1 MGRHEDRLR
10 PAERLT
16 IAVALPLPFQAP
28 FSYGLPDGKTVERGA
43 RVLVP
48 FGKRRVVGVALGPAA
63 AQTDAE
69 IKDVL
74 EVIDEEPLV
83 TPPLLD
89 LAAWVA
95 DYYLTPP
102 GECYRLIFPP
112 EGVRASRAI
121 ARLAVAATEAPDD
134 ELVQALADGP
144 LPVSTLTR
152 RLGKDPTSHLA
163 RLRRA
168 GIVVIA
174 QEIDAPTFTEIRLAW
189 LADPTVEPK
198 GKPQTEL
205 LARLRAA
212 GAAVPVADL
221 VRDHPS
227 WRKPLDALVAG
238 GAVRISL
245 ERRERAPE
253 GLPLREVAAR
263 ELTADQ
269 QAAVG
274 PIVEAVE
281 ARRFETFLLH
291 GVTGSGKTEVYFAA
305 IERALT
311 LGRGG
316 IILVP
321 EIALTPLLR
330 RAATS
335 RFGATVTVLHS
346 EMSPGERHDQWWRIR
361 DGVAQVVIGA
371 RSAIFAPVA
380 DLGLIVVDEEH
391 ESSYKQEESPRY
403 HARDVAVMR
412 GKLEGAPVV
421 LGSATPSLESYTN
434 ATAGKYRRLTL
445 PTRIGP
451 RGMPDITVI
460 DRRAA
465 LRTGDDPVVTA
476 PLLDALTACLDRRE
490 QALILLNRRGYATSL
505 LCRECATPAVCP
517 NCSVSLTV
525 HGAGRVVDCHYCGHH
540 ARTPPACGAC
550 KGEYLRLTGFGTEK
564 VVEVLQGMLPQA
576 RIDRI
581 DRDLAARRGAVAQR
595 LAAFEAGE
603 LDVLVGTQ
611 MIAKGHDFPRVTVV
625 GVVDADVGLG
635 MPDFRAAERSF
646 QLLTQVA
653 GRAGRADLKGAV
665 LLQTHLPDHYALT
678 LACAQDYGHFFER
691 EMEFRRTMA
700 YPPTGALLNILVK
713 DRDVVRAAEAA
724 RLIGVRLREMASGRY
739 RVLGPAPAPLARLR
753 QEHRFQLLLKG
764 HRATMREAVR
774 RVLVERYGAMR
785 WGGVV
790 VDIDPVSI
798 M

>member
-1 MGRHEDRLR
+1 MPVLSV
-10 PAERLT
+10 
-16 IAVALPLPFQAP
+16 AVSLPFQAP
-28 FSYGLPDGKTVERGA
+28 FSYSLRDGVDVPHGA

-48 FGKRRVVGVALGPAA
+48 FGKRRVIGVSLGTTEAKPEGELK
-63 AQTDAE
+63 E
-69 IKDVL
+69 IL
-74 EVIDEEPLV
+74 EVVDEAPLV
-83 TPPLLD
+83 TQPLLD

-95 DYYLTPP
+95 EYYLTAP
-102 GECYRLIFPP
+102 GECYRMIFPP
-112 EGVRASRAI
+112 DGVRASRAV
-121 ARLAVAATEAPDD
+121 ARLNVPAESTPDD
-134 ELVQALADGP
+134 ELVQMLLDGP
-144 LPVSTLTR
+144 LAVSTLAR
-152 RLGKDPTSHLA
+152 RLKKDPTSRLA
-163 RLRRA
+163 RLRKA
-168 GIVVIA
+168 GIVVVE
-174 QEIDAPTFTEIRLAW
+174 QELEGQTFTEIRMAW
-189 LADPTVEPK
+189 LADPDAEAK
-198 GKPQTEL
+198 GKPQAEL
-205 LARLRAA
+205 LSRLKET
-212 GAAVPVADL
+212 GAAVAVADL
-221 VRDHPS
+221 VRDHPH
-227 WRKPLDALVAG
+227 WRKTLDALVQR
-238 GAVRISL
+238 GAVRITT
-245 ERRERAPE
+245 ERRERSPE
-253 GLPLREVAAR
+253 ALPLREQAPR

-269 QAAVG
+269 TAAVA

-305 IERALT
+305 VERALA

-330 RAATS
+330 RAAMS
-335 RFGATVTVLHS
+335 RFGGTVTVLHS

-371 RSAIFAPVA
+371 RSAVFAPVA

-421 LGSATPSLESYTN
+421 LASATPSLESYRN
-434 ATAGKYRRLTL
+434 ASAGKYRMLTL

-451 RGMPDITVI
+451 RGMPEITVI
-460 DRRAA
+460 DRRQA
-465 LRTGDDPVVTA
+465 LRTGDDPIVTA

-490 QALILLNRRGYATSL
+490 QALLLLNRRGYATSL

-540 ARTPPACGAC
+540 ARTPPACAAC
-550 KGEYLRLTGFGTEK
+550 KGEYLKLTGFGTEK
-564 VVEVLQGMLPQA
+564 VVEVLKGMLPEA

-581 DRDLAARRGAVAQR
+581 DRDLATRRGAIAER

-635 MPDFRAAERSF
+635 MPDFRASERCF

-678 LACAQDYGHFFER
+678 LACAQDYAQFFER

-700 YPPTGALLNILVK
+700 YPPHGALVNLLVR
-713 DRDVVRAAEAA
+713 DRDLVRAAEAA
-724 RLIGVRLREMASGRY
+724 RVLGARLREMADGRY
-739 RVLGPAPAPLARLR
+739 RVLGPAPAPLAKLR

-764 HRATMREAVR
+764 NRATMREAVR
-774 RVLVERYGAMR
+774 RALVERYGPMR

-790 VDIDPVSI
+790 VDVDPINI